1 MANPSDTDD
10 KPKNLSNFV
19 TGVLA
24 PQTVTDSLITAMKI
38 RRDHINAFT
47 KERLETRE
55 KRFWDPFKQ
64 LKIATFTARTAEEKA
79 VSISTYQDLF
89 GRLIIAAK
97 TRAIELKIVFSH
109 ELSSV
114 PFAISHKDG
123 SLRKSEKSVLMS
135 ILEERVHVYLQLL
148 VPSEGD
154 VPRAVMIDGMAFI
167 QKLRSGGAVNFGD
180 LCMWY
185 YRQLVSAFRRCKR
198 VDVVFDT
205 YRDISIKSSERERR
219 GASSHS
225 LGVTIH
231 SPATP
236 VPRRW
241 QK

>member
-1 MANPSDTDD
+1 M
-10 KPKNLSNFV
+10 
-19 TGVLA
+19 
-24 PQTVTDSLITAMKI
+24 
-38 RRDHINAFT
+38 
-47 KERLETRE
+47 
-55 KRFWDPFKQ
+55 
-64 LKIATFTARTAEEKA
+64 
-79 VSISTYQDLF
+79 
-89 GRLIIAAK
+89 IIAAK
-97 TRAIELKIVFSH
+97 TRTIDFKIVFSH

-114 PFAISHKDG
+114 PFGLSHKDG

-180 LCMWY
+180 LCMVY
-185 YRQLVSAFRRCKR
+185 YHQLVDAFRRCKR
-198 VDVVFDT
+198 VEVVFGT
-205 YRDISIKSSERERR
+205 YRDISIKSGERESR

-225 LGVTIH
+225 LEVTIH

-241 QK
+241 QKYI